1 MEAGRFSAVIRM
13 MHRLARVPDEVRH
26 RLRWQLIDLADQSLI
41 RRSRL
46 FDSEW
51 YLAQNPDVVAARIN
65 PLRHYLRHAR
75 EGRDPNPLFDSNWY
89 LARNPD
95 VAAAGVN
102 PLVHYLRNGAAE
114 GRDPNPWF
122 DSDWYL
128 AQNPDV
134 AAAGINPLV
143 HYLHNGVAEGRNP
156 SPSFDARCYLA
167 QNPDVAA
174 AGINALVHF
183 RLRGIHEGR
192 VAPVATEFPQGLS
205 FFRFTR
211 QHRLG
216 YVVRT
221 AELSDDA
228 ASRPGGP
235 HHAHSDQLP
244 ASYPRQAE
252 PLNDAADIIAAS
264 SGGIGRS
271 RVSHFRTM
279 VVLTH
284 RCMRLLRRAISVLVR
299 QGPQTFVV
307 KVLEVSHFRTMV
319 VLIYRFMYLLRR
331 AIGVLVRQG
340 PQTFVVEVLEAL
352 RARLASPSG
361 RPFPKYSNDLPPSR
375 LGQQHHSGDALDND
389 ELLEDSPSPI
399 PGVRSIQI
407 DKLLPSRERVAEPP
421 SDRRV
426 DVIVP
431 VYRGFDETRRCL
443 ESVLGSRVYNRAF
456 GRVLLIDDCGPEPEL
471 RAYLSEIA
479 RQDAV
484 VLLTNPANMG
494 FVASINRGM
503 AYAAPN
509 DVILLNSD
517 TEVCGNWLD
526 RLSIQA
532 YADVRIGTVTPLSN
546 NATICS
552 YPDLGGQS
560 ALPTGTTLRAIDTAC
575 AQANAL
581 RAVQIPTAVGSCMY
595 IKRSCLDHIGVF
607 DESTFAEGYGEET
620 DFCQRASRRG
630 WIHML
635 AGDIFVFH
643 AGETSFGASGAER
656 RTKASAVMR
665 DRHPGYEPAV
675 ARWVRQDP
683 ALPLRLAATAALW
696 RLSKQPVVLHV
707 LHSWGGGT
715 EKHVAEIAGCL
726 ATSARHLVLVTKRS
740 AHHVN
745 FLLLI
750 PEPPDWRAVEFASA
764 TMADVVPFLRS
775 FGLTQAHVH
784 GFANV
789 LDQISPFLKQLA
801 LPYDITIHDYAAICP
816 RVNLVKHD
824 AIYCGEP
831 DEKGCLSCLLE
842 GGYKLSDDILWWRH
856 HGLSIIREADRVL
869 CPSID
874 AGRRIRNY
882 VSDSR
887 IIIAPHEGELYRYRQ
902 TVRLTPLRTGELL
915 RVAVLGVLSEQKG
928 GNFFLDCVEVANDI
942 GAPIAW
948 KVIGN
953 FLSSSLQA
961 RVKSLSKLFSITGS
975 YQPGDLQQ
983 LIREAA
989 PHVLLFSQRCPETYS
1004 FTLSEALQA
1013 GHPILAP
1020 RIGSLTERLIGL
1032 PYCCLYSLETT
1043 PRELVRKL
1051 VSIQRNYVMIGR
1063 PFDDEVEHWMAP
1075 TGMSPQLDFYR
1086 DQYVRARLAL

>member
-252 PLNDAADIIAAS
+252 PLNDAADIIAPPAA
-264 SGGIGRS
+264 IGRS
-271 RVSHFRTM
+271 EVSHFRTM

-319 VLIYRFMYLLRR
+319 VLIHRFMYLLRR

-352 RARLASPSG
+352 RARLASPNG

-407 DKLLPSRERVAEPP
+407 DKLLPSRKRVAEPP

-443 ESVLGSRVYNRAF
+443 QSVLESRVYNRAF
-456 GRVLLIDDCGPEPEL
+456 GRLLLIDDCGPEPEL
-471 RAYLSEIA
+471 RGYLSEIA
-479 RQDAV
+479 R
-484 VLLTNPANMG
+484 
-494 FVASINRGM
+494 
-503 AYAAPN
+503 
-509 DVILLNSD
+509 
-517 TEVCGNWLD
+517 
-526 RLSIQA
+526 
-532 YADVRIGTVTPLSN
+532 
-546 NATICS
+546 
-552 YPDLGGQS
+552 
-560 ALPTGTTLRAIDTAC
+560 
-575 AQANAL
+575 
-581 RAVQIPTAVGSCMY
+581 
-595 IKRSCLDHIGVF
+595 
-607 DESTFAEGYGEET
+607 
-620 DFCQRASRRG
+620 
-630 WIHML
+630 
-635 AGDIFVFH
+635 
-643 AGETSFGASGAER
+643 
-656 RTKASAVMR
+656 
-665 DRHPGYEPAV
+665 
-675 ARWVRQDP
+675 
-683 ALPLRLAATAALW
+683 
-696 RLSKQPVVLHV
+696 
-707 LHSWGGGT
+707 
-715 EKHVAEIAGCL
+715 
-726 ATSARHLVLVTKRS
+726 
-740 AHHVN
+740 
-745 FLLLI
+745 
-750 PEPPDWRAVEFASA
+750 
-764 TMADVVPFLRS
+764 
-775 FGLTQAHVH
+775 
-784 GFANV
+784 
-789 LDQISPFLKQLA
+789 
-801 LPYDITIHDYAAICP
+801 
-816 RVNLVKHD
+816 
-824 AIYCGEP
+824 
-831 DEKGCLSCLLE
+831 
-842 GGYKLSDDILWWRH
+842 
-856 HGLSIIREADRVL
+856 
-869 CPSID
+869 
-874 AGRRIRNY
+874 
-882 VSDSR
+882 
-887 IIIAPHEGELYRYRQ
+887 
-902 TVRLTPLRTGELL
+902 
-915 RVAVLGVLSEQKG
+915 
-928 GNFFLDCVEVANDI
+928 
-942 GAPIAW
+942 
-948 KVIGN
+948 
-953 FLSSSLQA
+953 
-961 RVKSLSKLFSITGS
+961 
-975 YQPGDLQQ
+975 
-983 LIREAA
+983 
-989 PHVLLFSQRCPETYS
+989 
-1004 FTLSEALQA
+1004 
-1013 GHPILAP
+1013 
-1020 RIGSLTERLIGL
+1020 
-1032 PYCCLYSLETT
+1032 
-1043 PRELVRKL
+1043 
-1051 VSIQRNYVMIGR
+1051 
-1063 PFDDEVEHWMAP
+1063 
-1075 TGMSPQLDFYR
+1075 
-1086 DQYVRARLAL
+1086 